1 MESKVHDGL
10 VHWPMKAT
18 PTELFSLEEER
29 KNSSFLRT
37 PRRARGG
44 RRGGGV
50 VTVTHRVWGSS
61 DPKENFVRAPTRPR
75 GGAERRISDGAE
87 SPK

>member
-1 MESKVHDGL
+1 MHKMMPLSDLNEQRWYSV
-10 VHWPMKAT
+10 V
-18 PTELFSLEEER
+18 R